1 MNVKKMIEELQKMGF
16 KVDARR
22 RSDGGWII
30 TKINDM
36 SFTGAH
42 GNAYAR
48 QVLGVELSQAR
59 IEQTQFNVYKYI
71 KGSKKPKDKL
81 DEELTRKLKSV
92 QAKWRRKKVHARI
105 TKKKLRWHLKQG
117 GRKEA
122 EEYLARMSRYGEGYA
137 YEENVEYLARYI
149 EDIARGYIT
158 DDNELQDAAFKVADF
173 VRSKAPTFKE
183 EWISDVYAYWYEVR
197 DRREKGVPSIQIVPQ
212 AITRTYAKIG

>member
-92 QAKWRRKKVHARI
+92 QAKWRRKKVQARI

-149 EDIARGYIT
+149 EDIGKGIKNNKLQEDTNTLAVYI
-158 DDNELQDAAFKVADF
+158 
-173 VRSKAPTFKE
+173 RSKTETFKE
-183 EWISDVYAYWYEVR
+183 EWI
-197 DRREKGVPSIQIVPQ
+197 
-212 AITRTYAKIG
+212 AKIYQFWYAVISSNYNELNIETAIKYTYRTIQ